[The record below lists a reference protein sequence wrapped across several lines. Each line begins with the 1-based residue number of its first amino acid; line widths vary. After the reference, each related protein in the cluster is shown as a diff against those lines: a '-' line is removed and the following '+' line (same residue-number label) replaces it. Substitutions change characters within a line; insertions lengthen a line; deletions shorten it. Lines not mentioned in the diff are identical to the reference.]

1 MPQKKLSLQRHMHR
15 NEHWVVLKG
24 KASIKRGEDDFF
36 LNENE
41 STFIQKGIE
50 HRLSNQEDTILKIIE
65 VQYGEYI
72 GENDIERFT

>member
-1 MPQKKLSLQRHMHR
+1 MHR

-24 KASIKRGEDDFF
+24 KASIKRGEEDFL

-41 STFIQKGIE
+41 STFIQKGIK
-50 HRLSNQEDTILKIIE
+50 HRLSNQEDTTLKIIE